1 MLKKIGAKWYVLS
14 EKAGKSLGSYDTHK
28 EAKKRLGQVEFFKR
42 LKQTRGI
49 KEGRKG
55 RQR

>member
-1 MLKKIGAKWYVLS
+1 MIKKIGAKWYVLS
-14 EKAGKSLGSYDTHK
+14 EKTRKSLGSYRTHK
-28 EAKKRLGQVEFFKR
+28 EAKKRLGQVEFFKS

-55 RQR
+55 RQ